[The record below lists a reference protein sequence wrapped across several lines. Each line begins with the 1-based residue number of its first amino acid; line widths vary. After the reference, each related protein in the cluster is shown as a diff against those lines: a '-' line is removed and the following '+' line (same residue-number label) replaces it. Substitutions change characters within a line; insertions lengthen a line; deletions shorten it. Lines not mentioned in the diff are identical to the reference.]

1 VEDSTTGLKEAH
13 AAANADAAA
22 QESTA
27 SPLARATHERM
38 SDRALGIRS
47 YVLRSGRMTAMQH
60 KALDQLYA
68 LHGVAWKAGR
78 ILKTEDVFGQD
89 APLVVEIGFGMGIAT
104 AAIAQALPDTR
115 FLGIEVYAPGVGK
128 LLSEIERLGLSNV
141 KICRHDALE
150 VIGDMLAPGSVDGF
164 HVFFPDPWPKK
175 RHHKRRIMSAE
186 FIRLLAERLKPGG
199 YVYYVSDWEEYA
211 EWTLERLT
219 AEPLLANAYERWAER
234 EPWRPI
240 TKFEQRALVE
250 GRAIRELKY
259 IRV

>member
-1 VEDSTTGLKEAH
+1 
-13 AAANADAAA
+13 
-22 QESTA
+22 
-27 SPLARATHERM
+27 M
-38 SDRALGIRS
+38 GIRS

-68 LHGVAWKAGR
+68 LHGVAWNAGR
-78 ILKTEDVFGQD
+78 ILKPEDVFGQD

-104 AAIAQALPDTR
+104 AAIAQALPDTL

-128 LLSEIERLGLSNV
+128 LLSEIERLGLGNV

-234 EPWRPI
+234 EPWRPL
-240 TKFEQRALVE
+240 TKFERRALVE
-250 GRAIRELKY
+250 GRAIRELKFV
-259 IRV
+259 RV